1 MNTYLRPILIVMLL
15 LCLAPMPY
23 GYYEIVR
30 VVAMVIFGAMAYS
43 YHEARKDGLMVTFGV
58 LAVLFQPF
66 FKIALGRTMWNIV
79 DVAVAALLI
88 VIMLKERKEKE
99 E

>member
-1 MNTYLRPILIVMLL
+1 MNTSLRPILIVMLL

-30 VVAMVIFGAMAYS
+30 VVAMVFFGAMAYG
-43 YHEARKDGLMVTFGV
+43 YHKAKKDSLMVMSGV

-66 FKIALGRTMWNIV
+66 CKIALGRTMWNII

-88 VIMLKERKEKE
+88 VIIVKERKEKE
-99 E
+99 V